1 MLIWNF
7 VLMLVW
13 CALFGD
19 FAAKN
24 LFGGFVL
31 GYLVLSILAS
41 RGVVGS
47 PRYVRRVRRI
57 LSFIGFF
64 LWELVVANVRVARD
78 VVTPGIHSRPAIV
91 AVPLE
96 DLTDAEV
103 TLLATLVTLTP
114 GTMSLDVSSDRRT
127 LYVHVMDLAGGDS
140 ARFVASLKRGF
151 EARVLEAT
159 R

>member
-19 FAAKN
+19 FAVKN
-24 LFGGFVL
+24 LVGGFVL
-31 GYLVLSILAS
+31 GYFVLSLLAS

-57 LSFIGFF
+57 VSFAGFF
-64 LWELVVANVRVARD
+64 LTELAIANVRVARD
-78 VVTPGIHSRPAIV
+78 VITPGIRSRPAIV

-127 LYVHVMDLAGGDS
+127 LYVHVMDLPGGDAS
-140 ARFVASLKRGF
+140 RFVSSLKRGF